1 MWLLPSGNPRV
12 IGLVSTY
19 QDGELAV
26 SAVRSLLAACTT
38 VHVAVGPIGVAGDPL
53 PEFDTIVES
62 APLPGVVVFS
72 SAWDSD
78 AGKRTV
84 LLEHAKALT
93 LRARRSPPRWGVVL
107 DGDELLVNGAEL
119 APLVAHADEVERVTG
134 EKQYGVALRI
144 VEADGSC
151 SRIPARVLRLDRI
164 VRYLVSSYHLELEGG
179 VEVSM
184 PNVPL
189 VLAGEPDSA
198 RLVAGMQARRPLPG
212 EPCILHRS
220 HLRSPART
228 ARRQNVAEA
237 EAFAE
242 LDRLGLRHESP
253 HVPANAPRLWLPQ

>member
-1 MWLLPSGNPRV
+1 MIV
-12 IGLVSTY
+12 GLVSTY
-19 QDGELAV
+19 QDGALAASAAGSLLLAV
-26 SAVRSLLAACTT
+26 EQV
-38 VHVAVGPIGVAGDPL
+38 VVGVGPIGGEREPAVPPPL
-53 PEFDTIVES
+53 TTDWRSFQRSGRVS
-62 APLPGVVVFS
+62 VFEGS
-72 SAWDSD
+72 WETD
-78 AGKRTV
+78 AAKRTD
-84 LLEHAKALT
+84 LLV
-93 LRARRSPPRWGVVL
+93 RASVGRSGVPLWGVVL
-107 DGDELLVNGAEL
+107 DGDELLVHGAEL
-119 APLVAHADEVERVTG
+119 APLIAHADEVERVTG

-189 VLAGEPDSA
+189 VLAGEPDST

-228 ARRQNVAEA
+228 ARRQNVAEG

-253 HVPANAPRLWLPQ
+253 HVPADAPRLWLPQ